1 MLAHVRDRW
10 LADDIINPDTYAKG
24 VEQGWN
30 NIKLYRLIVRELQ
43 RSFHSGTDADRR
55 TMLANRPHL
64 TGTKWDAAMAAVI
77 EHTARVHGYEPPGW
91 VDEPERFLNT
101 AVKLT
106 KVKTDSDSAWQ
117 PGGFLRHGV
126 SVDSGKL
133 VSLRGSPQ
141 MQPMKAFSQAVNA
154 TETDP
159 RLKNAKAPRVRRRCL
174 AVRAVYGFLAAAALL
189 TLPLPAQ
196 AQIAVWSS
204 TLTVR
209 DLGNNNVLGCGIH
222 ITDGRCSTYLGND
235 TFTHYGK
242 TYEFLII
249 SLHPN
254 GDLVTSF
261 NRNLAN
267 NTRDLRLNVDGRAF
281 AFENADNPNRTT
293 RRWNNSRLNWATG
306 DTVSLTLTDHGKP
319 GIPAPPLVAETRG
332 SNTSLDVGWVEP
344 ANAGP
349 FIEYDLAY
357 TACAEEE
364 ELCAAFDTG
373 PQNITT
379 TFSTI
384 EGLAENT
391 TYQVRV
397 RAKNPKGTRGWS
409 HPGSGR
415 TTAGGTP
422 ASPTNLTATKDGHD
436 RIDLSWTAPSDPDES
451 PVRSYHVEIKSE
463 ASNWLV
469 LVVTTGNTATEYSHR
484 DVPAGVLR
492 RYRVSAINTNG
503 TGPPSNVDE
512 ATTDSA
518 DDGGG
523 DTPDPQMQQSQTP
536 LTVSFVSVPATHDGE
551 TPFWLE
557 LSFDAPV
564 APSSKPQIQALLGVT
579 GGSLSRLR
587 RKDGQLDHWQIRI
600 EPSSQN
606 AVTVTLAPSPPCGQP
621 SAICTEDGRTFTTG
635 LATQIHGPAS
645 GNNWSEESAGTA
657 VTPVPA
663 LPLAGIGLL
672 GLLLTF
678 LGSRRRQNDRHH
690 ISKRR

>member
-1 MLAHVRDRW
+1 M
-10 LADDIINPDTYAKG
+10 
-24 VEQGWN
+24 Q
-30 NIKLYRLIVRELQ
+30 LI
-43 RSFHSGTDADRR
+43 
-55 TMLANRPHL
+55 
-64 TGTKWDAAMAAVI
+64 
-77 EHTARVHGYEPPGW
+77 
-91 VDEPERFLNT
+91 
-101 AVKLT
+101 
-106 KVKTDSDSAWQ
+106 
-117 PGGFLRHGV
+117 
-126 SVDSGKL
+126 
-133 VSLRGSPQ
+133 
-141 MQPMKAFSQAVNA
+141 KAFNQAVN
-154 TETDP
+154 TRETDP
-159 RLKNAKAPRVRRRCL
+159 ELNRAKSSTADARTAETGLGSTEPRRERLRSHAT
-174 AVRAVYGFLAAAALL
+174 RAVCGFLATAALL

-209 DLGNNNVLGCGIH
+209 DLGNNVLGCGIH
-222 ITDGRCSTYLGND
+222 IANGRCSAYLGND
-235 TFTHYGK
+235 TFTHYSRS
-242 TYEFLII
+242 YEFLII

-267 NTRDLRLNVDGRAF
+267 NTRDLTLNVDGRAF

-293 RRWNNSRLNWATG
+293 RRWNNSGLNWATG
-306 DTVSLTLTDHGKP
+306 DTVSLMLTDHGKP

-364 ELCAAFDTG
+364 EVCAAFTLG

-384 EGLAENT
+384 GNLAENT

-409 HPGSGR
+409 HPGSGL

-422 ASPTNLTATKDGHD
+422 GAPTNLTATKDGHD
-436 RIDLSWTAPSDPDES
+436 RIDLSWTAPSAPDDS
-451 PVRSYHVEIKSE
+451 PVRSYHIEIKSE
-463 ASNWLV
+463 ASSWLV

-503 TGPPSNVDE
+503 TGPPSNVNE

-523 DTPDPQMQQSQTP
+523 GTQDPQMQQSQTP

-557 LSFDAPV
+557 LSFDSPV
-564 APSSKPQIQALLGVT
+564 VQSARPHIRELLSVT
-579 GGSLSRLR
+579 GGSETRFR
-587 RKDGQLDHWQIRI
+587 RKDGRLDHWQIRI

-621 SAICTEDGRTFTTG
+621 GAACTEDGRTFTTG

-645 GNNWSEESAGTA
+645 GNNNWSEESAGTA

-672 GLLLTF
+672 GLLLAL
-678 LGSRRRQNDRHH
+678 LGSRRRQNDRNH
-690 ISKRR
+690 ISKGR

>member
-1 MLAHVRDRW
+1 MNNRNTGPRLKRAKPGTTNAQR
-10 LADDIINPDTYAKG
+10 AD
-24 VEQGWN
+24 
-30 NIKLYRLIVRELQ
+30 
-43 RSFHSGTDADRR
+43 
-55 TMLANRPHL
+55 
-64 TGTKWDAAMAAVI
+64 TK
-77 EHTARVHGYEPPGW
+77 
-91 VDEPERFLNT
+91 
-101 AVKLT
+101 
-106 KVKTDSDSAWQ
+106 
-117 PGGFLRHGV
+117 
-126 SVDSGKL
+126 
-133 VSLRGSPQ
+133 
-141 MQPMKAFSQAVNA
+141 
-154 TETDP
+154 
-159 RLKNAKAPRVRRRCL
+159 LKNAKPRRERARR
-174 AVRAVYGFLAAAALL
+174 LAARALCGL
-189 TLPLPAQ
+189 LTVATLFTLPLPAQ

-209 DLGNNNVLGCGIH
+209 DLGNNVLGCAIH
-222 ITDGRCSTYLGND
+222 IANGSCSAYLGND
-235 TFTHYGK
+235 TFTHYGR
-242 TYEFLII
+242 TYGFLII

-267 NTRDLRLNVDGRAF
+267 NTRDLTLNVDGRAF

-293 RRWNNSRLNWATG
+293 RRWNNSGLNWAAEN
-306 DTVSLTLTDHGKP
+306 TVSLMLTDHGKP

-364 ELCAAFDTG
+364 EVCAAFTLG

-384 EGLAENT
+384 GNLAENT

-397 RAKNPKGTRGWS
+397 RAKNPRGTRGWS
-409 HPGSGR
+409 HPGSGL

-422 ASPTNLTATKDGHD
+422 AAPTNLTATKDGHD
-436 RIDLSWTAPSDPDES
+436 RIDLSWTAPPSPSDA

-469 LVVTTGNTATEYSHR
+469 LVVTTGNTTTEYAHR
-484 DVPAGVLR
+484 GVPAGVLR

-523 DTPDPQMQQSQTP
+523 GTQDPQMQQSQTP

-557 LSFDAPV
+557 LSFDSPV
-564 APSSKPQIQALLGVT
+564 VQSARPHIRELLSVT
-579 GGSLSRLR
+579 GGSETQLR
-587 RKDGQLDHWQIRI
+587 RKDGRLDQWQIRI
-600 EPSSQN
+600 APSSQN
-606 AVTVTLAPSPPCGQP
+606 AVTVMLSPSPPCGD
-621 SAICTEDGRTFTTG
+621 SGAVCTDDGRTFTTG

-645 GNNWSEESAGTA
+645 GNNNWSGDAAGTA

-663 LPLAGIGLL
+663 LPLAGVGLL
-672 GLLLTF
+672 GLLLA
-678 LGSRRRQNDRHH
+678 LLSSRSVKNRRRQLDASRG
-690 ISKRR
+690 R